1 MSTSFEKLSP
11 QEVAERGDRL
21 FAAIAGQLDPSLAG
35 QVVAIDLDSQEYR
48 IGPTA
53 AVASTQ
59 LRESHPDAQVWLVR
73 IGSRS
78 FHRIGRSPGVSA

>member
-1 MSTSFEKLSP
+1 MSKPSEKLSP
-11 QEVAERGDRL
+11 QEVAERGDQL
-21 FAAIAGQLDPSLAG
+21 FAAIAGQLDPSLVG
-35 QVVAIDLDSQEYR
+35 QVVAIDIDSQEYR

-59 LRESHPDAQVWLVR
+59 LRESYPDAQVWLVR

-78 FHRIGRSPGVSA
+78 FHRIGRSPRVSA